1 MKLYIVSYLA
11 AALIFLGCD
20 AVWLSIMGNALY
32 RPALGDLMAPSFRV
46 VPAVIFYAL
55 YVVGIVYFPI
65 TAAFASG
72 RWSTALIQG
81 ACLGFFAY
89 ATYDLTNQA
98 TLRQWSTTVTVVDMA
113 WGTIATAI
121 AATVAYLIARA
132 IIGTA
137 TV

>member
-1 MKLYIVSYLA
+1 MKIYIVSYLA
-11 AALIFLGCD
+11 AAVIFLGCD
-20 AVWLSIMGNALY
+20 AIWLSIMGNVLY
-32 RPALGDLMAPSFRV
+32 RPALGDLMAPTFRT

-72 RWSTALIQG
+72 RWNTAMVQG

-98 TLRQWSTTVTVVDMA
+98 TLRHWSSAVTVVDMA
-113 WGTIATAI
+113 WGTIVTSI
-121 AATVAYLIARA
+121 AATAAYLIARA
-132 IIGTA
+132 IVGTA
-137 TV
+137 P

>member
-1 MKLYIVSYLA
+1 MKTYIVSYLA
-11 AALIFLGCD
+11 AAVIFLGCD
-20 AVWLSIMGNALY
+20 AVWLGIMGNVLY
-32 RPALGDLMAPSFRV
+32 RPALGDLMAPTFRA

-72 RWSTALIQG
+72 RWGTALVQG

-98 TLRQWSTTVTVVDMA
+98 TLRNWSTIVTIVDMG
-113 WGTIATAI
+113 WGTIATSI
-121 AATVAYLIARA
+121 AATAAYLIARA
-132 IIGTA
+132 IVAA
-137 TV
+137 TTP